1 MKEIVALNWLNQP
14 GIKAV
19 LFNHDRDTNEALKVA
34 INALQKSVEAQR
46 IQFLVEQLPGDY
58 TYNREDTEHVYF
70 RNGKGEILKIEK
82 RYLPEE
88 KDIYEFMVV
97 TDEVGTYQGT
107 YVSPELRHT
116 KIEFV
121 NLATADDK
129 EAEKARE
136 KLQEARRRTN
146 DGKLVHIY

>member
-1 MKEIVALNWLNQP
+1 MKEIEALNWLNQP

-19 LFNHDRDTNEALKVA
+19 LINHDRNTNEALKVA
-34 INALQKSVEAQR
+34 INALQKSVEMQR

-70 RNGKGEILKIEK
+70 RNEKGETLKIEK

-97 TDEVGTYQGT
+97 TDEVGRYQGT

-146 DGKLVHIY
+146 YGKLVHIY